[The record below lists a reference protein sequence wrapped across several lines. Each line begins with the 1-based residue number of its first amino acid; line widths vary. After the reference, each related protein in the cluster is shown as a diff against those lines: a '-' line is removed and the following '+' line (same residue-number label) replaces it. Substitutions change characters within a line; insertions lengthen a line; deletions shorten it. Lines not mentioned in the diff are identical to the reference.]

1 MITGGQK
8 PLTKQL
14 FWNMKRIYVH
24 LILLI
29 AALPADATRVPMV
42 INPQLSIAKI
52 ECKIQEDWK
61 SKRPSG
67 QPLVLQTELEVL
79 RVRDVPD
86 SGGTYGVD
94 IK

>member
-1 MITGGQK
+1 
-8 PLTKQL
+8 
-14 FWNMKRIYVH
+14 MKIIFAQ

-42 INPQLSIAKI
+42 INPQLSRAKI